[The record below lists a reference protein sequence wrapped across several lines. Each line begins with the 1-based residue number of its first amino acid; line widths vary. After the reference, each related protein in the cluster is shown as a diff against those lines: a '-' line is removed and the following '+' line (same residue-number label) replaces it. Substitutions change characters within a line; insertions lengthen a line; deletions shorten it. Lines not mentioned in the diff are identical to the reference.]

1 VEEDICS
8 TLLIYASRVSKG
20 NSMNDFNDN
29 TAQEAVSVE
38 SIKRRIADIASKPLE
53 EHSNE
58 FEAVHADLQR
68 ALSGIDGL

>member
-1 VEEDICS
+1 
-8 TLLIYASRVSKG
+8 
-20 NSMNDFNDN
+20 MNDFNDN